1 MKIVISLLLLLLLFF
16 VPSEASAFVSHDY
29 PAIYTHQIGRVFFL
43 VACLFI
49 LSALIRNQLHKE
61 MGWRSISVSLLWFIV
76 WDVDVFVSHFG
87 ELWVVGDTDGWNYL
101 RQYVVV
107 EGKYYL
113 FYLGRF
119 DFVLLDLGLFF
130 LSRGLSSLLTREEGN
145 RTDASLASLLPFFP
159 IVLSDVVGNII
170 MIILSVRCLTT
181 SLKLY
186 GLNRENAMWHYM
198 VWLSSSYVMYSF
210 SRVVGHIV
218 KPVLIATGHLKLWR
232 FLDPISGSVNNFN
245 FFLVAS
251 VSLFFIGIYPL
262 YLKILKEERKIEEI
276 NAELTEM
283 NKELETLVAERTM
296 ALMGLTVADQ
306 VRNPAAVIGCT
317 CKRVLA
323 KDSLSSELTTK
334 MNSIY
339 DECKKL
345 EAVVENFEYLLR
357 SRRSI
362 FRHEDINE
370 VIRGIIKLTEKE
382 ISLRG
387 LRLNLCISQQPLK
400 MNIER
405 NLLRV
410 ALFHV
415 IRNGIDA
422 TQPGGL
428 ITVASSGDSDRI
440 TLTISDTGPGIP
452 SEIREKIFDPFFT
465 TKQHKFGM
473 GLPLVKQIV
482 SEHLGDIMIHSEHG
496 KGTTVTITFP
506 VRWKEAQQVH
516 KVPLESDNPPY
527 TSLPVRSALPDKS
540 DDVT

>member
-1 MKIVISLLLLLLLFF
+1 MKKAISFFQLLFLFF
-16 VPSEASAFVSHDY
+16 VPSYASAYVSHDY
-29 PAIYTHQIGRVFFL
+29 PAIYTHQIGRVFFF

-49 LSALIRNQLHKE
+49 LSALVRNRLHREK
-61 MGWRSISVSLLWFIV
+61 GWRAICASLIWFIL
-76 WDVDVFVSHFG
+76 WDVDVFVSRFWD
-87 ELWVVGDTDGWNYL
+87 LWVVGDTDGWNYL
-101 RQYVVV
+101 WQHVVV

-113 FYLGRF
+113 LYIGRF
-119 DFVLLDLGLFF
+119 DFVFLDLGLFYF
-130 LSRGLSSLLTREEGN
+130 SRGLSGLLAKEEQN
-145 RTDASLASLLPFFP
+145 RSDASLAVLLPFFP
-159 IVLSDVVGNII
+159 IVLSDTVGNII
-170 MIILSVRCLTT
+170 MIILAIHCLTT

-186 GLNRENAMWHYM
+186 RINRENALWHYM

-218 KPVLIATGHLKLWR
+218 KPLLIATGHLELWR
-232 FLDPISGSVNNFN
+232 FLDPLSGSLNNFT

-262 YLKILKEERKIEEI
+262 YLKIIREERQIEEI

-283 NKELETLVAERTM
+283 NQELETLVAERTM

-323 KDSLSSELTTK
+323 KDALTPETAGK
-334 MNSIY
+334 MNSII

-345 EAVVENFEYLLR
+345 ETVVENFEYLLR

-370 VIRGIIKLTEKE
+370 VIRGIITLTEKE
-382 ISLRG
+382 FSLKG
-387 LRLNLCISQQPLK
+387 LHLDLRLSQHPLK

-415 IRNGIDA
+415 IRNSIDA

-428 ITVASSGDSDRI
+428 ISVASTADSDTITI
-440 TLTISDTGPGIP
+440 TLSDTGPGIP
-452 SEIREKIFDPFFT
+452 GEIREKIFDPFFT
-465 TKQHKFGM
+465 TKHHKFGM

-482 SEHLGDIMIHSEHG
+482 SEHLGDIMIQSERG
-496 KGTTVTITFP
+496 KGTTVTISFP
-506 VRWKEAQQVH
+506 VRWKETQKANS
-516 KVPLESDNPPY
+516 VPLIPS
-527 TSLPVRSALPDKS
+527 
-540 DDVT
+540 